1 MMRATI
7 YIWTLGLGLLTV
19 DAYHDRTIAGTTRA
33 KQEPMLESIA
43 SAQKVLGGTADSCY
57 VCSSPCSRA
66 VCCHGE
72 FPQCCSDG
80 VYCYCCQD

>member
-1 MMRATI
+1 MSQLR
-7 YIWTLGLGLLTV
+7 
-19 DAYHDRTIAGTTRA
+19 IAGMTSA

-43 SAQKVLGGTADSCY
+43 SAQKVLGDTADSCY